1 MENKRSFEK
10 KVMDVVFII
19 LLTKV
24 IYSLI
29 SGFYLESNDFV
40 ILMLTTVVI
49 SLVLYKV
56 LKRLSNSGESINRSD
71 NGLGSNVLLETSV
84 FNKIEQKYRSL
95 AEEYV
100 AQKEY
105 KKAAHVYMKLLKD
118 NYTAANVLYDGELYI
133 EAATINLKYL
143 KNETKAAECFEKG
156 KAYTEALRLYEK
168 TNNFEK
174 VGDMY
179 VNLNDIER
187 AHKAYYKVTDDNVN
201 KGQYVKA
208 AQILREKIKAPKEA
222 QELLLDGWDKNL
234 QRQECLTIYF
244 QHLEQKT
251 SLEEEI
257 QIIYDT
263 KTNVNNRET
272 FIQVIKNQ
280 FGKNNTINKKIRTI
294 TYEVVAQL
302 IEKKPEIVSELNYLN
317 TQNTTF
323 TKDVMKYKLSS
334 RRTNR

>member
-29 SGFYLESNDFV
+29 SGFYLGSNDFV

-71 NGLGSNVLLETSV
+71 NGLGSNVLLETSI
-84 FNKIEQKYRSL
+84 FNRIEQKYRDL
-95 AEEYV
+95 AQEYIKN
-100 AQKEY
+100 KEY

-118 NYTAANVLYDGELYI
+118 NYTAANVLYEGEFYL
-133 EAATINLKYL
+133 EAAAVNLKYL
-143 KNETKAAECFEKG
+143 KNENKAAECFEKG
-156 KAYTEALRLYEK
+156 KAYKKALDLYEK
-168 TNNFEK
+168 LNNYEK

-179 VNLNDIER
+179 VKLNNKEK
-187 AHKAYYKVTDDNVN
+187 AHKAYYKVADDNVIS
-201 KGQYVKA
+201 GQYVKA

-222 QELLLDGWDKNL
+222 QELLLDGWEKGF
-234 QRQECLTIYF
+234 QREECLSNYF
-244 QHLEQKT
+244 QFLQKKK
-251 SLEEEI
+251 EIDQEI

-263 KTNVNNRET
+263 KTNDNNKRI
-272 FIQVIKNQ
+272 FLQVIKKQ
-280 FGKNNTINKKIRTI
+280 FGKSDKMNKRIRDI
-294 TYEVVAQL
+294 SYEIVAQY
-302 IEKKPEIVSELNYLN
+302 IHKSPEIVSELNYLN
-317 TQNTTF
+317 VQNTTF
-323 TKDVMKYKLSS
+323 TKDALRFKLNK
-334 RRTNR
+334 RRN